1 MTSSTSDTSITAG
14 DVAGVILRAALAGT
28 MIAHGVRH
36 ARTLEG
42 TAGWFGSVGF
52 DKPEL
57 QAKASAV
64 VEIGSG
70 AALALG
76 LATPLSASAVV
87 GTMSVAYVSVHRPNG
102 YFVIK
107 EGWEYVGFIS
117 AASLAASAL
126 GGGRL
131 SIDRLLG
138 LHAAGHAVDARGR
151 HRRRRCGRRRGPVG
165 AVLAQPSARLAPGD
179 LGVQAPGPHIAPF
192 GEHVADVSS
201 ASGNRLSAACVRA
214 GTPVPGSVSRT
225 GPRAPAGRDG

>member
-1 MTSSTSDTSITAG
+1 LPGHPPRCPGRD
-14 DVAGVILRAALAGT
+14 DDRAWRA
-28 MIAHGVRH
+28 

-42 TAGWFGSVGF
+42 TAVWFGSIGF

-57 QAKASAV
+57 QAKASAA

-87 GTMSVAYVSVHRPNG
+87 GTMSVAYMSLHRPKG

-126 GGGRL
+126 GGGQL
-131 SIDRLLG
+131 SVDRLLG
-138 LHAAGHAVDARGR
+138 LHT
-151 HRRRRCGRRRGPVG
+151 
-165 AVLAQPSARLAPGD
+165 
-179 LGVQAPGPHIAPF
+179 
-192 GEHVADVSS
+192 
-201 ASGNRLSAACVRA
+201 A
-214 GTPVPGSVSRT
+214 GTPVARAAITAAVGLAGAAVQLALFWRSPQRASR
-225 GPRAPAGRDG
+225 

>member
-1 MTSSTSDTSITAG
+1 MTSSTSDPSITAG
-14 DVAGVILRAALAGT
+14 DVAGIILRAALAGT

-42 TAGWFGSVGF
+42 TAGWFGSIGF
-52 DKPEL
+52 DKPEI
-57 QAKASAV
+57 QAKASAA

-87 GTMSVAYVSVHRPNG
+87 GTMSVAYMSVHRPNG

-107 EGWEYVGFIS
+107 EGWEYAGFIS

-131 SIDRLLG
+131 SVDRLLG
-138 LHAAGHAVDARGR
+138 LHT
-151 HRRRRCGRRRGPVG
+151 
-165 AVLAQPSARLAPGD
+165 
-179 LGVQAPGPHIAPF
+179 
-192 GEHVADVSS
+192 
-201 ASGNRLSAACVRA
+201 A
-214 GTPVPGSVSRT
+214 GTPVTRAVVTAALGVAGAAVQLALFWRSPERARARGRSRT
-225 GPRAPAGRDG
+225 RASAQAPR

>member
-36 ARTLEG
+36 ARSLEG
-42 TAGWFGSVGF
+42 TAGWFGSIGF

-102 YFVIK
+102 YFVTK

-131 SIDRLLG
+131 SVDRLLG
-138 LHAAGHAVDARGR
+138 LHAAGTPLTRAAVTAAVGVAGAAVQLALFWRSP
-151 HRRRRCGRRRGPVG
+151 RRD
-165 AVLAQPSARLAPGD
+165 PG
-179 LGVQAPGPHIAPF
+179 QEA
-192 GEHVADVSS
+192 
-201 ASGNRLSAACVRA
+201 
-214 GTPVPGSVSRT
+214 
-225 GPRAPAGRDG
+225 

>member
-1 MTSSTSDTSITAG
+1 MTSSTSDPSITAG

-42 TAGWFGSVGF
+42 TAGWFGSIGF

-57 QAKASAV
+57 QAKASAA

-70 AALALG
+70 VALALG

-87 GTMSVAYVSVHRPNG
+87 GTMSVAYMSVHRPNG

-131 SIDRLLG
+131 SVDRLLG
-138 LHAAGHAVDARGR
+138 LHT
-151 HRRRRCGRRRGPVG
+151 
-165 AVLAQPSARLAPGD
+165 
-179 LGVQAPGPHIAPF
+179 
-192 GEHVADVSS
+192 
-201 ASGNRLSAACVRA
+201 A
-214 GTPVPGSVSRT
+214 GTPVTRAAVTAALGVAGAAVQLALFWRSPE
-225 GPRAPAGRDG
+225 RAPREVA

>member
-1 MTSSTSDTSITAG
+1 
-14 DVAGVILRAALAGT
+14 
-28 MIAHGVRH
+28 MIAHGMRH

-42 TAGWFGSVGF
+42 TAGWFGSIGF

-57 QAKASAV
+57 QAKASAA

-87 GTMSVAYVSVHRPNG
+87 GTMSVAYMSVHRPNG

-131 SIDRLLG
+131 SVDRLLG
-138 LHAAGHAVDARGR
+138 LHT
-151 HRRRRCGRRRGPVG
+151 
-165 AVLAQPSARLAPGD
+165 
-179 LGVQAPGPHIAPF
+179 
-192 GEHVADVSS
+192 
-201 ASGNRLSAACVRA
+201 A
-214 GTPVPGSVSRT
+214 GTPVTRAAVTAALGVTGAAVQLALFWRSPRRVSRHAA
-225 GPRAPAGRDG
+225 RAGGRDDGNDERGGHGRLPEQEAGPAALAD

>member
-14 DVAGVILRAALAGT
+14 DVARVILRAALAGT

-42 TAGWFGSVGF
+42 TAGWFGSIGF

-57 QAKASAV
+57 QAKASAA

-87 GTMSVAYVSVHRPNG
+87 GTMSVAYMSVHRPNG
-102 YFVIK
+102 YFVVK

-117 AASLAASAL
+117 AACLAASAL

-131 SIDRLLG
+131 SVDRLLG
-138 LHAAGHAVDARGR
+138 LHTV
-151 HRRRRCGRRRGPVG
+151 
-165 AVLAQPSARLAPGD
+165 
-179 LGVQAPGPHIAPF
+179 
-192 GEHVADVSS
+192 
-201 ASGNRLSAACVRA
+201 
-214 GTPVPGSVSRT
+214 GTPVTRAAVTAAVGVAGAAAQLAMFWRSPRRASREDRYAED
-225 GPRAPAGRDG
+225 PAEAPAS

>member
-1 MTSSTSDTSITAG
+1 MTCFEPRPRSLCNGAGTLPGRTLRYRAPMTFSTSDTLITAG

-42 TAGWFGSVGF
+42 TAGWFGSIGF

-57 QAKASAV
+57 QAKASAA

-131 SIDRLLG
+131 SVDRLLG
-138 LHAAGHAVDARGR
+138 LHT
-151 HRRRRCGRRRGPVG
+151 
-165 AVLAQPSARLAPGD
+165 
-179 LGVQAPGPHIAPF
+179 
-192 GEHVADVSS
+192 
-201 ASGNRLSAACVRA
+201 A
-214 GTPVPGSVSRT
+214 GTPVTRAAITAAVGVAGAAVQLALFWRSPRRTSRQE
-225 GPRAPAGRDG
+225 A

>member
-42 TAGWFGSVGF
+42 TAGWFGSIGF

-131 SIDRLLG
+131 SVDRLLG
-138 LHAAGHAVDARGR
+138 LHAVDARGR
-151 HRRRRCGRRRGPVG
+151 HRRCRCGRRRGPAG
-165 AVLAQPSARLAPGD
+165 AVLAQPSARLGPGG
-179 LGVQAPGPHIAPF
+179 LA
-192 GEHVADVSS
+192 
-201 ASGNRLSAACVRA
+201 RSAAACARAALPYQDRCPVR
-214 GTPVPGSVSRT
+214 
-225 GPRAPAGRDG
+225 PAGS

>member
-1 MTSSTSDTSITAG
+1 LPGHPPRCPGRD
-14 DVAGVILRAALAGT
+14 DDRAWRA
-28 MIAHGVRH
+28 

-42 TAGWFGSVGF
+42 TAVWFGSIGF

-57 QAKASAV
+57 QAKASAA

-87 GTMSVAYVSVHRPNG
+87 GTMSVAYMSLHRPKG

-126 GGGRL
+126 GGGQ
-131 SIDRLLG
+131 
-138 LHAAGHAVDARGR
+138 HT
-151 HRRRRCGRRRGPVG
+151 
-165 AVLAQPSARLAPGD
+165 
-179 LGVQAPGPHIAPF
+179 
-192 GEHVADVSS
+192 
-201 ASGNRLSAACVRA
+201 A
-214 GTPVPGSVSRT
+214 GTPVARAAITAAVGLAGAAVQLALFWRSPQRASR
-225 GPRAPAGRDG
+225 